1 MTMARGLVLTLVLGG
16 VAVGAAAS
24 AAGTPDLALGK
35 AAFAACASCHQ
46 IGPGARAGF
55 GPQLNG
61 VMGRRAGSTTD
72 FKYSEAMKK
81 AGFIWDERLLAAFID
96 SPEKLVPGT
105 KMRFFGLGYDEK
117 KVAALAAYLR
127 ASSTAP

>member
-1 MTMARGLVLTLVLGG
+1 MTMARGLLLTLVFSG
-16 VAVGAAAS
+16 AAAAAS
-24 AAGTPDLALGK
+24 AAGTPDLAVGK

-81 AGFIWDERLLAAFID
+81 ADFVWDERLLAAFID
-96 SPEKLVPGT
+96 KPDKLVPGT